1 MRKAFR
7 GEHESKVDGKGRFV
21 IPAQFRPVIQVGDPD
36 YEKGA
41 QALIIV
47 VFGSLDGK
55 PRDRS
60 LDCYTVSTAEEVQ
73 ARIESLERSSPL
85 RTVMDYQFNTCSAEL
100 AMDDTGRLVLP
111 KSLRDRLDLAD
122 GGTAVLR
129 GNGDTFQMWHPD
141 AYAAHL
147 DNTLGAAMAA
157 LPDGINPMLT
167 LYQQTG
173 G

>member
-1 MRKAFR
+1 MRKSFR

-21 IPAQFRPVIQVGDPD
+21 IPAQFRPVIQTCDPD
-36 YEKGA
+36 YEKGG
-41 QALIIV
+41 QATIVV

-60 LDCYTVSTAEEVQ
+60 LDCYPVSTAEEVQ
-73 ARIESLERSSPL
+73 ARIESLERNSPL

-100 AMDDTGRLVLP
+100 LMDDTGRLVLP
-111 KSLRDRLDLAD
+111 KPLRDRLGLGD
-122 GGTAVLR
+122 GGTTVLK
-129 GNGDTFQMWHPD
+129 GNGDTFQMWHPE

-147 DNTLGAAMAA
+147 ENTLGAAMAA
-157 LPDGINPMLT
+157 LPEGVDTMLM